1 MRSISRELWRFLRA
15 RKKVWLM
22 PVILWLA
29 IILALVI
36 VAESSAIGPYIYSL
50 F

>member
-1 MRSISRELWRFLRA
+1 MRSTFRELWAFLRA

-29 IILALVI
+29 VIVALVI
-36 VAESSAIGPYIYSL
+36 VA
-50 F
+50 